1 MDRKRLNIEFK
12 ALKCLCFVLL
22 FFLKGVKYT
31 QNETQRAKEGGKEER
46 SLLAEGHLSGSLTN
60 KQKLMISCR
69 GQGQKVLLHTIF
81 TLMTYSCFMSNGS
94 ANRQRHFVM

>member
-1 MDRKRLNIEFK
+1 MRH
-12 ALKCLCFVLL
+12 
-22 FFLKGVKYT
+22 
-31 QNETQRAKEGGKEER
+31 KEQER

-81 TLMTYSCFMSNGS
+81 TLMTYSCLCLMDLQTD
-94 ANRQRHFVM
+94 RDTFVM